1 MALRQTAED
10 YLKTIYILSS
20 KDEVRGAFIADE
32 LGISRPT
39 VCVTLK
45 ALEKEGYLTMDSTH
59 AVHLTDEGKRI
70 GMRVQKRF
78 EDLKKLLEVLGVDS
92 TTASEDAC
100 KMEHAVSDK
109 SFSAL
114 MSIIENKGV

>member
-10 YLKTIYILSS
+10 YLKTIYILSM

-39 VCVTLK
+39 VCVTLR
-45 ALEKEGYLTMDSTH
+45 ALEKDGFLTMDSTH
-59 AVHLTDEGKRI
+59 AVHLTDEGKLI
-70 GMRVQKRF
+70 GMRIQKRF
-78 EDLKKLLEVLGVDS
+78 EDLKKLLETLGVDS
-92 TTASEDAC
+92 VTASEDAC

>member
-78 EDLKKLLEVLGVDS
+78 EDLKKLLEALGVDS

>member
-45 ALEKEGYLTMDSTH
+45 ALEKDGYLTMDSAHT
-59 AVHLTDEGKRI
+59 VHLTEEGKRI
-70 GMRVQKRF
+70 GMRVQHRY
-78 EDLKKLLEVLGVDS
+78 ENLKKLLETLGVDS
-92 TTASEDAC
+92 ATASEDAC

-114 MSIIENKGV
+114 MNIINKGE

>member
-20 KDEVRGAFIADE
+20 KDEVRGAFIADK

-45 ALEKEGYLTMDSTH
+45 ALEKDGYLTMDSTH
-59 AVHLTDEGKRI
+59 AIHLTDKGKRI

-78 EDLKKLLEVLGVDS
+78 EDLKCLLEALGVDS

-100 KMEHAVSDK
+100 RIEHALSDK
-109 SFSAL
+109 SYSAL
-114 MSIIENKGV
+114 MSILKNKGV

>member
-10 YLKTIYILSS
+10 YLKTIYILSC

-39 VCVTLK
+39 VCVTLR

-59 AVHLTDEGKRI
+59 AVHLTDEGMRIYKRY
-70 GMRVQKRF
+70 
-78 EDLKKLLEVLGVDS
+78 ENLKKLLETLGVDRA
-92 TTASEDAC
+92 TASEDAC

>member
-45 ALEKEGYLTMDSTH
+45 ALEKDGYLTMDSTH
-59 AVHLTDEGKRI
+59 AVHLTEKGKRI
-70 GMRVQKRF
+70 GMMVQHRY
-78 EDLKKLLEVLGVDS
+78 ENLKKLLEALGVDS

-109 SFSAL
+109 SYSAL
-114 MSIIENKGV
+114 MSILENKGV

>member
-10 YLKTIYILSS
+10 YLKTIYILST
-20 KDEVRGAFIADE
+20 KDEVIGAFIADE

-39 VCVTLK
+39 VCVTLR
-45 ALEKEGYLTMDSTH
+45 ALEKDGYLTMDSTH

-70 GMRVQKRF
+70 GMRIQKRF
-78 EDLKKLLEVLGVDS
+78 ENLKNLLETLGVDS

>member
-10 YLKTIYILSS
+10 YLKTIYILSC

-39 VCVTLK
+39 VCVTLR

-70 GMRVQKRF
+70 GMRIHKRF
-78 EDLKKLLEVLGVDS
+78 ENLKKLLETLGVDCA
-92 TTASEDAC
+92 TASEDAC

>member
-10 YLKTIYILSS
+10 YLKTIYILSM
-20 KDEVRGAFIADE
+20 KGEVRGAFIADE

-39 VCVTLK
+39 VCVTLR
-45 ALEKEGYLTMDSTH
+45 ALEKEGYITMDSTH

-70 GMRVQKRF
+70 GKRVHKRF
-78 EDLKKLLEVLGVDS
+78 ENLKKLLETLGVDS